1 MLNGAQV
8 IGFKN
13 GYYNASATLNHEN
26 MTYTVFAGGGYLG
39 PISTETTSMAHY
51 NLPSGQIVRTSES
64 ESRAKSNSQYGQFRL
79 RYQKGQTSLTSYMG
93 LSRSASPHGEAWGR
107 IWEGDDVKESS
118 STNKSRGLSPSLSIN
133 GEHSWRDSHRLTFS
147 LGGSYSHNKYDRSY
161 MENGFNTLT
170 NSKEDA
176 FSVNSRINY
185 SFYKKKWSLTAMA
198 MFEGN
203 LYDSEYSGSYDTKEH
218 LWQHDLVSYLVFYYY
233 PSSRLG
239 LNIAGGLHWQMTDL
253 RNWKRFMPVFPRA
266 QFNLQYRTKRGML
279 MWQAALNSATYSP
292 SVINDTRIDVNPYL
306 VKVGN
311 PNIRRAYSISS
322 NLYYKGQFGKL
333 KLSFSTNHEY
343 DVNYMITD
351 YYPENDKIVQSYVW
365 NGRVYTGSAYAG
377 VTYSFSDN
385 FEVNGSATFSHTS
398 VNANIDRHHNSV
410 TGMAMLKWYIKD
422 FSISPYIASYSKG
435 LNYTSLSYSSFP
447 MNYGLQ
453 ATYSHKDLYVA
464 LSCVMPFDK
473 LKSKN

>member
-39 PISTETTSMAHY
+39 PISSETTSMAHY

-185 SFYKKKWSLTAMA
+185 SFSLLSTKKWT
-198 MFEGN
+198 
-203 LYDSEYSGSYDTKEH
+203 
-218 LWQHDLVSYLVFYYY
+218 
-233 PSSRLG
+233 RL
-239 LNIAGGLHWQMTDL
+239 
-253 RNWKRFMPVFPRA
+253 
-266 QFNLQYRTKRGML
+266 
-279 MWQAALNSATYSP
+279 
-292 SVINDTRIDVNPYL
+292 
-306 VKVGN
+306 
-311 PNIRRAYSISS
+311 
-322 NLYYKGQFGKL
+322 
-333 KLSFSTNHEY
+333 
-343 DVNYMITD
+343 
-351 YYPENDKIVQSYVW
+351 KI
-365 NGRVYTGSAYAG
+365 
-377 VTYSFSDN
+377 
-385 FEVNGSATFSHTS
+385 
-398 VNANIDRHHNSV
+398 
-410 TGMAMLKWYIKD
+410 K
-422 FSISPYIASYSKG
+422 
-435 LNYTSLSYSSFP
+435 
-447 MNYGLQ
+447 
-453 ATYSHKDLYVA
+453 
-464 LSCVMPFDK
+464 
-473 LKSKN
+473 